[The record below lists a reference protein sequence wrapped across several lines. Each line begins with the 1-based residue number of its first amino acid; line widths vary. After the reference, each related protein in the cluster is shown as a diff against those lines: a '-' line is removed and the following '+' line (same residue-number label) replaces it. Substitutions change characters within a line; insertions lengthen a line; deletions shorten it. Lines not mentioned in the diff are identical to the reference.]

1 VKIDR
6 RKFLANTTGIAAL
19 SVAPLEYLKAKNTTH
34 MQPNNFKAI
43 ILATNWGFEGTV
55 DAFCAKA
62 KKAGYDGIEMWWPM
76 DQKNQEILFEALNK
90 HELSIGFLCGV
101 GEEEPTKH
109 VAAFKNML
117 TSLLQ
122 HTKQTPLY
130 VNCHSGKDYFSFD
143 VNNEIIEFTLEQSK
157 KSGIP
162 IYHET
167 HRSRM
172 LYSAPN
178 AKQFMEKNEALK
190 ITLDISHWCNVHESL
205 LHDQEKTVQMAL
217 SRTGHIHARVGHAEG
232 PQVNDP
238 RAPEWETTVKRH
250 LEWWDIVVQMQIK
263 NGANQMTFLTEF
275 GPPNYMPTMPYTQQ
289 PLSNQWEIN
298 VYMMQL
304 LRKRYQQS

>member
-1 VKIDR
+1 MDR
-6 RKFLANTTGIAAL
+6 RKFLTKTTGIASL
-19 SVAPLEYLKAKNTTH
+19 SLAPFTYLNATTN
-34 MQPNNFKAI
+34 MQPNSFKPI
-43 ILATNWGFEGTV
+43 VLATNWGYEGTL
-55 DAFCAKA
+55 DSFCTKV

-76 DQKNQEILFEALNK
+76 EHQEQELLFAALKK
-90 HELSIGFLCGV
+90 HDLAIGFLCGV
-101 GEEEPTKH
+101 GEEDASKH
-109 VAAFKNML
+109 IAAFKNMVNSVL
-117 TSLLQ
+117 ENAQ
-122 HTKQTPLY
+122 QKPLY
-130 VNCHSGKDYFSFD
+130 INCHSGKDYFSFD
-143 VNNEIIEFTLEQSK
+143 ANNEIIEFTIAQSK

-162 IYHET
+162 ICHET

-178 AKQFMEKNEALK
+178 TKLFMEKNEALR

-217 SRTGHIHARVGHAEG
+217 TRTDHIHARIGHAEG

-238 RAPEWETTVKRH
+238 RAPEWETTVQRH
-250 LEWWDIVVQMQIK
+250 FEWWDAVVQMKIK
-263 NGANQMTFLTEF
+263 NGATTMTFLTEF

-304 LRKRYQQS
+304 IRKRYQVN